1 MQLHPPG
8 GELGRSGAPWP
19 PLEVMGSRWVWRYLG
34 VEPTGC
40 RVTAAMPGRTEKVES
55 QVSRFSSQVGQS
67 VIPWEHCRRSR
78 DCSRGSLLSLRF
90 PSCQAR
96 G

>member
-1 MQLHPPG
+1 M
-8 GELGRSGAPWP
+8 
-19 PLEVMGSRWVWRYLG
+19 
-34 VEPTGC
+34 EPTGC

-78 DCSRGSLLSLRF
+78 DCSPGFPSEPQVPLVSSQGLDPARVPLLLSPAKSGL
-90 PSCQAR
+90 PAHPYSILVSKQIT
-96 G
+96 